1 MINIPL
7 LGIAGQVM
15 SIVDMLKIC
24 FNVIFW
30 VMGFVLGENLYMLTL
45 IRIKILSTCQILCQ
59 GS

>member
-15 SIVDMLKIC
+15 GIVDMLKI
-24 FNVIFW
+24 IFW